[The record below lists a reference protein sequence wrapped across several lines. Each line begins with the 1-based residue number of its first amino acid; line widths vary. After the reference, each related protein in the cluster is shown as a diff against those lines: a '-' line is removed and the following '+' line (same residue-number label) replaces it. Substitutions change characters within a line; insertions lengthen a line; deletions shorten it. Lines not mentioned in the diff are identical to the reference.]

1 MIHSCLKRKEGY
13 VMKRKTEGRT
23 TPMQWAICILIL
35 VIFAATLAIGV
46 NRLLEWNQLRQ
57 QAEALEEQKESYENS
72 EGK

>member
-1 MIHSCLKRKEGY
+1 
-13 VMKRKTEGRT
+13 
-23 TPMQWAICILIL
+23 MQWAICILIL